1 MTENAGPV
9 PFRQA
14 AWDEIAEEAP
24 AAAAEP
30 APTGLRRYTEILTA
44 GSYLLLA
51 VYLTGRLWL
60 DVPNAIASDHQ
71 GDRAFAEWNLAAA
84 ARALAHFDNPLFSR
98 QMNGPLGVNTMANTS
113 MLGLGLP
120 LAPVT
125 WLFGVPATFDLAI
138 VIGLAGTAIAWFFV
152 LSRHLVK
159 SRLAAWVGGFVGGFA
174 PSVTSH
180 AELHPNLVAQFM
192 LPLIALAALRL
203 REPGHP
209 IRRGLVLAA
218 LVVYQA
224 FLNEELLFITG
235 LGLFVFIIVYC
246 VSTRFTVRPLVRP
259 FALGAAVALVVAGVL
274 LAYPLW
280 FQFAGPGSYHGVEPT
295 IAALRSDVL
304 SIFSFASNSL
314 TIQFSAANP
323 IPRTAPED
331 NANFGWVLM
340 LAAVIIV
347 IFLWRHLVVRA
358 AGITALVFALLSLGP
373 ELTFRK
379 QPTGIPG
386 PWALLDKLPLFDSA
400 LPIRIAMGM
409 TPCVAVVIA
418 VGFDRLR
425 ARFSVRLAFTLAVAL
440 LLPNAPVPV
449 PAVPFPATPSFIA
462 DGTWRNYVGPGQ
474 SMLVVP
480 TPTFFEPSAIYWSA
494 RLDDDLPISHGYFL
508 GPDANGRGRFGPDP
522 RPSDLILDEAAASGQ
537 VPTITD
543 ADRAHFREDLQYWRT
558 AVIVFLPGKTGTP
571 ALRATL
577 EDLVGRSGR
586 PMGPVYVWDVRP

>member
-1 MTENAGPV
+1 MT
-9 PFRQA
+9 
-14 AWDEIAEEAP
+14 DIAEETP
-24 AAAAEP
+24 TAAAEP
-30 APTGLRRYTEILTA
+30 ARDAAVTGLRKYTDVLA
-44 GSYLLLA
+44 VASYLGLA
-51 VYLTGRLWL
+51 VYVTGRLWL
-60 DVPNAIASDHQ
+60 GGSTIIAAGHQ

-84 ARALAHFDNPLFSR
+84 ARALAHLDNPLFSR
-98 QMNGPLGVNTMANTS
+98 QMNVPLGVNTMANTS

-125 WLFGVPATFDLAI
+125 WLFGVPATFNLAI
-138 VIGLAGTAIAWFFV
+138 LIGLAGTGIAWYFV
-152 LSRHLVK
+152 LSRHLVT

-192 LPLIALAALRL
+192 MPLIALHVLRL

-209 IRRGLVLAA
+209 IRRGLILAA

-246 VSTRFTVRPLVRP
+246 VSPRIRVRPLVRP
-259 FALGAAVALVVAGVL
+259 FALGAAVALLVAGVL

-280 FQFAGPGSYHGVEPT
+280 FQFTGPGSYHGVEPT
-295 IAALRSDVL
+295 IAALRADVL
-304 SIFSFASNSL
+304 SIWSFASNSL
-314 TIQFSAANP
+314 TIQYSAANP
-323 IPRTAPED
+323 IPETAPED
-331 NANFGWVLM
+331 NANFGWALL

-347 IFLWRHLVVRA
+347 VFLWRHLVVRA
-358 AGITALVFALLSLGP
+358 AGITAVMFAVLSFGP
-373 ELTFRK
+373 ELTVRK

-400 LPIRIAMGM
+400 LPVRIAMGM
-409 TPCVAVVIA
+409 TPCVAVLIA
-418 VGFDRLR
+418 VGVDRLR
-425 ARFSVRLAFTLAVAL
+425 SRFGASWRDTAFAGALAAAL
-440 LLPNAPVPV
+440 LLPNAPVPA
-449 PAVPFPATPSFIA
+449 PAVSFSTPAFIA
-462 DGTWRNYVGPGQ
+462 DGTWRSYVGPGQ

-522 RPSDLILDEAAASGQ
+522 RPSDLILNDAYTTGQ
-537 VPTITD
+537 VPAITD
-543 ADRAHFREDLQYWRT
+543 ADRAQFREDLRYWHT
-558 AVIVFLPGKTGTP
+558 AVILFLPGKNGTP
-571 ALRATL
+571 ALRTTVEQL
-577 EDLVGRSGR
+577 IGR
-586 PMGPVYVWDVRP
+586 PPEQAGTVSIWDTRTA